1 MATTTP
7 KRPLPASADED
18 EAPTQPMAKK
28 ARTGPQWETFVIR
41 EEEDNHVLLFDRAS
55 TAHSA
60 RILEAFITAQKV
72 DAASSRDL
80 GHAFAF
86 INYITSV
93 LKDEKEEGDG
103 EDEEVSAEFEFVPS
117 DILKLTKEELG
128 TWKIVSDPTLPGV
141 LPSGI
146 HFPRA
151 SW

>member
-18 EAPTQPMAKK
+18 EAPTQPMPKK

-41 EEEDNHVLLFDRAS
+41 EEEDNHVILFDRAS

-60 RILEAFITAQKV
+60 RILEAFLKAQKS
-72 DAASSRDL
+72 DAENPAEF
-80 GHAFAF
+80 GNNAFAYL
-86 INYITSV
+86 NYITSV
-93 LKDEKEEGDG
+93 LKDEQEEG
-103 EDEEVSAEFEFVPS
+103 DEEVSAEFMNVPS

-141 LPSGI
+141 LPAGI